1 VSGCPVRAMTLKS
14 HDFDFIDGE
23 SIQMIV
29 HSAALPI
36 LLVGHRLRLSVFH
49 TVAVI
54 TTFKC
59 LSSRIR

>member
-1 VSGCPVRAMTLKS
+1 MTLKS